1 MDAKAFIQFMTV
13 MERLKDNTRHS
24 WTSGGRHESVA
35 EHSWRVALMA
45 MLVKD
50 EFPEADMDKV
60 IRMCLIHDMGE
71 AVTGDIP
78 TFEKTE
84 NHEDIERKALDDLI
98 STLPAPWPEEL
109 RALFAE
115 MEALETLEAKIYK
128 SLDRMEAIQQHNE
141 ADIATWLPLEY
152 DLNLEYGVKQAEFS
166 PYMKNLRAGMLE
178 ITKEKIRRERGGD
191 AQG

>member
-1 MDAKAFIQFMTV
+1 LDARIFIQFMNI

-24 WTSGGRHESVA
+24 WTSGGRRESVA
-35 EHSWRVALMA
+35 EHSWRVSLMA

-84 NHEDIERKALDDLI
+84 NHEEMERKALDDLI
-98 STLPAPWPEEL
+98 GTLPAPWPDEL

-115 MEALETLEAKIYK
+115 MEAQETLEAKIYK

-141 ADIATWLPLEY
+141 ANIATWLPLEY
-152 DLNLEYGVKQAEFS
+152 DLNLVYGVQQAEFS
-166 PYMKNLRAGMLE
+166 PYMKNLRAEMLE
-178 ITKEKIRRERGGD
+178 VTKEKIRREREKG
-191 AQG
+191 